1 MYSNGQ
7 WKRFAPTIVIGS
19 WDGAP
24 STLAAPPA
32 TGFTGTISGRA
43 RRRPMPSPGNRAR
56 INYLG
61 RKSAQE
67 VHVFARYTVPEY
79 NPLGRESTLEAHGTP
94 HTY

>member
-7 WKRFAPTIVIGS
+7 WKRGAPKSITGA

-43 RRRPMPSPGNRAR
+43 RWRPMPSPGNRAR
-56 INYLG
+56 I
-61 RKSAQE
+61 KSLRQGERAGSPW
-67 VHVFARYTVPEY
+67 HD
-79 NPLGRESTLEAHGTP
+79 P
-94 HTY
+94 HILNLNLYK

>member
-1 MYSNGQ
+1 MTKGAALQAFFSQFMDAYAASAVPEGVN
-7 WKRFAPTIVIGS
+7 FPYLTYELITSA

-56 INYLG
+56 I
-61 RKSAQE
+61 KSFRQGERA
-67 VHVFARYTVPEY
+67 
-79 NPLGRESTLEAHGTP
+79 
-94 HTY
+94 

>member
-7 WKRFAPTIVIGS
+7 WKRFAPTSITGA

-43 RRRPMPSPGNRAR
+43 LEAHAVAFYPVPG
-56 INYLG
+56 
-61 RKSAQE
+61 
-67 VHVFARYTVPEY
+67 Y
-79 NPLGRESTLEAHGTP
+79 NPLGRESALEAHAVAR
-94 HTY
+94 